1 MKPLKPIDQ
10 YNQITILKEVKER
23 FGSINNFNK
32 ITGRQPT
39 DLYYLKN
46 YTYHKRSAVKQ
57 TIESIYGDIEMF
69 QPKRLYLDDL
79 DRSEIRQMI
88 VEKYDTITAFSD
100 DNSEFS
106 TFWVSRIVNGNLSR
120 ITGKVKRLLE
130 TLEIEL

>member
-39 DLYYLKN
+39 DLYY

-100 DNSEFS
+100 DNPEFS